1 MRELNLFTGAGGGV
15 LGTKLL
21 GWQAVGYV
29 EQDRYCQQVL
39 RQRIDD
45 GIFDNAP
52 IFSDIDTFISE
63 GFAQQYKGMVD
74 VISAG
79 FPCQGY
85 SVAGKHKGE
94 DDDRNKWPETR
105 QCIRIIMPEFVFLEN
120 VPNLLVF
127 EYYGQIL
134 RELAEIGYDVR
145 WRVLSGAE
153 VGAPHLRDRW
163 WAVAYTPR
171 KRMEGHRP
179 DEFKKSQTHADE
191 KISLCCSSGKRTEIW
206 ETEPRVGRMADGV
219 AHRSHRLKAAGNGQI
234 PQVAAA
240 AWEILTEGIEF

>member
-1 MRELNLFTGAGGGV
+1 MRELSLFTGAGGGV

-29 EQDRYCQQVL
+29 EQDRYCQKVL

-45 GIFDNAP
+45 GIFEDAP

-63 GFAQQYKGMVD
+63 GFAQQYQGMVD

-85 SVAGKHKGE
+85 SVNGKQGGE
-94 DDDRNKWPETR
+94 HDERNKWPATR
-105 QCIRIIMPEFVFLEN
+105 DCIRIILPEFVFLEN

-134 RELAEIGYDVR
+134 RELAQIGYDVR

-171 KRMEGHRP
+171 KRMEGNRP
-179 DEFKKSQTHADE
+179 DGVKKPQTHAGE
-191 KISLCCSSGKRTEIW
+191 KISMCSRPGTRTEIW
-206 ETEPRVGRMADGV
+206 QAEPRLGRMADGV
-219 AHRSHRLKAAGNGQI
+219 AHRSHRLEAAGNGQI
-234 PQVAAA
+234 PQVVAT
-240 AWEILTEGIEF
+240 AWKILTEGII